1 MSKKAFLFKFEANLL
16 QNGKVELLSDCIN
29 PEELEKVINKG
40 LPDYDGAHSV
50 ASLVRYLSSMSK
62 EIMEKSGRYI

>member
-16 QNGKVELLSDCIN
+16 QNGNVELLSDCVN
-29 PEELEKVINKG
+29 PEELEKAVNKG
-40 LPDYDGAHSV
+40 LPDYDGAHSI

-62 EIMEKSGRYI
+62 EIMEKSSRYV